1 MLAHEKLIEK
11 LARNYN
17 PKSVNEFAQIAFS
30 EALECF
36 EEYYMPY
43 IKQINESREKFIKEL
58 RDFEVTTGSGG
69 YGNFVCVWVGEGKT
83 REVCEKL
90 KENDIYVRDIGER
103 VKGFIRVTV
112 GLDMGRVVKE
122 LKQILGKK

>member
-1 MLAHEKLIEK
+1 M
-11 LARNYN
+11 R
-17 PKSVNEFAQIAFS
+17 
-30 EALECF
+30 
-36 EEYYMPY
+36 
-43 IKQINESREKFIKEL
+43 
-58 RDFEVTTGSGG
+58 
-69 YGNFVCVWVGEGKT
+69 VGWWGKT

>member
-17 PKSVNEFAQIAFS
+17 LKSVNEFAQIAFS

-69 YGNFVCVWVGEGKT
+69 YGNFVCVWVGGGK
-83 REVCEKL
+83 REKSAR
-90 KENDIYVRDIGER
+90 N
-103 VKGFIRVTV
+103 
-112 GLDMGRVVKE
+112 
-122 LKQILGKK
+122 